1 MTTKIKTMLLSALAA
16 AALLGA
22 QAEAK
27 SLVVYF
33 SYPAQGNLSATDA
46 NTAASVLIVNG
57 EVVGSVQYMA
67 RVLAEKTSSDL
78 YRIETVQEYPHDYEE
93 LLDYAQ
99 NELKSGT
106 MPELAGEPLDLSL
119 YDEIYLGYPIW
130 WYDLPMAV
138 YSFLD
143 KYDLSGKTIYPFC
156 SHGGSRFL
164 RTINDIAKLEP
175 GAKVEREGLAMRRN
189 DVLDDASEDI
199 DDWLESLK

>member
-22 QAEAK
+22 QAEAE

-46 NTAASVLIVNG
+46 NTAASVLIVDG

-106 MPELAGEPLDLSL
+106 MPELKGEPLDLSL